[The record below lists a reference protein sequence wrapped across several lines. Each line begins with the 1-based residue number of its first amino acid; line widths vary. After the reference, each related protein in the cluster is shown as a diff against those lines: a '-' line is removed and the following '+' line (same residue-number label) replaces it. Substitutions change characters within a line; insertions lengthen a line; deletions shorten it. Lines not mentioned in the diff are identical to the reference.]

1 MDRATRSLSPKQIA
15 KKAQLHRQAVLIFA
29 RLAAKQAVQ
38 QELREQGV
46 RVSVYPYAQL
56 MRQAKEYLDQ
66 HPELY
71 RQAKERAE
79 RLGYVNP
86 LRANVLQ
93 SAQSENEPKPTT
105 SAVQI
110 LGAK

>member
-1 MDRATRSLSPKQIA
+1 MTKLSKRLIARAQE
-15 KKAQLHRQAVLIFA
+15 HRAAIMVFA
-29 RLAAKQAVQ
+29 RLAAKRAVQ

-56 MRQAKEYLDQ
+56 MRQAKEYLDN

-71 RQAKERAE
+71 RQAKDRAN

-86 LRANVLQ
+86 LGANVLQ
-93 SAQSENEPKPTT
+93 SARSENEPKPTT

-110 LGAK
+110 SGAE